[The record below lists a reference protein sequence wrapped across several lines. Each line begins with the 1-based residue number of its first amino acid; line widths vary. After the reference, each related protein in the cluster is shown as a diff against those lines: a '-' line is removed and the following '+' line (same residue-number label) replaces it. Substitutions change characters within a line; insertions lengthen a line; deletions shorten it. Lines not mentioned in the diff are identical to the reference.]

1 MRRPQGFDE
10 DNGSSKG
17 LDVFRS
23 DGTVVDTIV
32 DKLVLGVGAE
42 IRDLNFV
49 IESVVKPIVF
59 PHCRREEM
67 GWNTRKIC
75 INFDER
81 DYWIYWYDQFC

>member
-1 MRRPQGFDE
+1 MSER
-10 DNGSSKG
+10 
-17 LDVFRS
+17 LDVFCG

-42 IRDLNFV
+42 IRDLNLV
-49 IESVVKPIVF
+49 IESVVKLIVF

-75 INFDER
+75 INVDER
-81 DYWIYWYDQFC
+81 DYWICWYNQFC